1 MLITITIILGVIL
14 AIFATALW
22 DARRRISRIRDS
34 ELDLG
39 IRLSRDNVRRQ
50 RLATVPAHRFTLVRY
65 DRWADIVA
73 LKQID
78 TNSEPIAVTVKR
90 IHINDP
96 DDLERAQRIL
106 ETLNRNGETRK

>member
-1 MLITITIILGVIL
+1 MPITITIILGVIL
-14 AIFATALW
+14 AIFAAALW

-50 RLATVPAHRFTLVRY
+50 RLCSVPPQKYTMIRY

-78 TNSEPIAVTVKR
+78 SASEPVAVTVKR
-90 IHINDP
+90 IHINGP
-96 DDLERAQRIL
+96 DDLDRAGRIL
-106 ETLNRNGETRK
+106 ETLNNNGDPRK

>member
-1 MLITITIILGVIL
+1 MPITITIILGAVL
-14 AIFATALW
+14 AIFAAALW

-50 RLATVPAHRFTLVRY
+50 CICSVPPQKYTMVRY

-78 TNSEPIAVTVKR
+78 ACSEAVAVTVKR
-90 IHINDP
+90 IIINGP
-96 DDLERAQRIL
+96 DDIERAQRIL
-106 ETLNRNGETRK
+106 ETLNRNGETRN